1 MPFEKGQ
8 SGNAKGRPKG
18 SNNKLQQEAR
28 ELFIETL
35 EGQVGNIDEAFKKV
49 YDKNPAKF
57 LELFAKYAQYFV
69 PKKTETDLKGDLKT
83 DINFADII
91 EFVSGKDK

>member
-1 MPFEKGQ
+1 MAFEKGK

-18 SNNKLQQEAR
+18 AENKLVKEAR

-35 EGQVGNIDEAFKKV
+35 EGQVPFIEEAFREVKE
-49 YDKNPAKF
+49 KNPSKY

-69 PKKTETDLKGDLKT
+69 PRKSETESKVQIESFDFNEALNRLRGDQH
-83 DINFADII
+83 
-91 EFVSGKDK
+91 